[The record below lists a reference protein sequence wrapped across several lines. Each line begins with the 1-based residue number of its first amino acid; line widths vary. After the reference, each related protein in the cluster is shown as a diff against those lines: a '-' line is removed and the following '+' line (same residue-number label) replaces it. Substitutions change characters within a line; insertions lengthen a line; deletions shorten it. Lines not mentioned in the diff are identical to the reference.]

1 MNDLIFY
8 ILPILLYYLFCI
20 CLYMIFKVSK
30 NKKILKKTNEIN
42 KKINKILY
50 EIIDNSID
58 NESYVVSNKDINFI
72 KEKLQNNNYQQH
84 IINNLLK
91 FEYRE
96 EVSKI
101 LNQTKILDEFIY
113 NEKQKN
119 KIKKAYYIYVIGEF
133 KLKDKYNFLMN
144 NCNNK
149 SIYVQVNVLKAL
161 ANLGDYDYYIEGL
174 KRILNSNTLMHRK
187 IIIESLV
194 HFNKI
199 NPKLN
204 HELIKELNSENVE
217 LDVIIINYYTSI
229 KCGEV
234 SSVMYQLLEDKNTDK
249 EILIASIKY
258 FLENDYKDVKDILIR
273 LLNDENWEIRAISAT
288 AIRNY
293 NGKDVINALK
303 KSITDNVWYVRQ
315 NSARSLEFLIKDKD
329 KILSIIDKTD
339 RYAYD
344 AILNVLS
351 EKNKINER
359 IVRNA

>member
-113 NEKQKN
+113 NEKQKK
-119 KIKKAYYIYVIGEF
+119 KIKKAYNI
-133 KLKDKYNFLMN
+133 
-144 NCNNK
+144 
-149 SIYVQVNVLKAL
+149 
-161 ANLGDYDYYIEGL
+161 
-174 KRILNSNTLMHRK
+174 
-187 IIIESLV
+187 
-194 HFNKI
+194 
-199 NPKLN
+199 
-204 HELIKELNSENVE
+204 
-217 LDVIIINYYTSI
+217 
-229 KCGEV
+229 
-234 SSVMYQLLEDKNTDK
+234 
-249 EILIASIKY
+249 
-258 FLENDYKDVKDILIR
+258 
-273 LLNDENWEIRAISAT
+273 
-288 AIRNY
+288 
-293 NGKDVINALK
+293 
-303 KSITDNVWYVRQ
+303 
-315 NSARSLEFLIKDKD
+315 
-329 KILSIIDKTD
+329 
-339 RYAYD
+339 
-344 AILNVLS
+344 
-351 EKNKINER
+351 
-359 IVRNA
+359 